1 MRRRIFVD
9 TSFLVAVIDDTDKYH
24 TRVKTY
30 YRQLV
35 RDKWT
40 LVTTE
45 AVLVELGNALAE
57 LKWRREAYLW
67 LKDIQESRT
76 IFTVLP
82 ATTQLLQTAIT
93 LYGSRPDKEWGM
105 TDCLSFVVMEEQN
118 LRDAL
123 TFDHHFE
130 QAGYNIL
137 PK

>member
-24 TRVKTY
+24 AKVRAY
-30 YRQLV
+30 YKQLV
-35 RDKWT
+35 RERWT

-57 LKWRREAYLW
+57 PKWRRTVYIW
-67 LKDIQESRT
+67 LKDIQESGS

-82 ATTQLLQTAIT
+82 ATTQLLETAIKF
-93 LYGSRPDKEWGM
+93 YGTRLDKEWGM
-105 TDCLSFVVMEEQN
+105 TDCMSFVVMEEQN

-123 TFDHHFE
+123 TFDHHFQ
-130 QAGYNIL
+130 QAGYNIY